1 MQIIAIKN
9 VAASII
15 MVTCTPNLAI
25 IIPAAPVPTR
35 ETALDKL
42 SLRLNAR
49 ERFSFFTTIGT
60 NAPDAGRLNDS
71 IVVISSVNPAMIK
84 GLTLPNM

>member
-1 MQIIAIKN
+1 MKN

-15 MVTCTPNLAI
+15 IVNWTPNLAI
-25 IIPAAPVPTR
+25 MMPAAPVPIS

-42 SLRLNAR
+42 SLRLIAC
-49 ERFSFFTTIGT
+49 ESFSFFTTIGT

-71 IVVISSVNPAMIK
+71 IVVMIKVNPAMMK
-84 GLTLPNM
+84 GLTLPNI